1 MARGLLGFRAVK
13 VTLEEFSRVLA
24 ALHEAAADPQGWEA
38 PIAGAMRLLG
48 ASKGAIL
55 DVDASGL
62 AGVVALGHDPAAQK
76 AYTEHYF
83 AVDPTVPACLA
94 APPHEPLTVYEQ
106 FPAGARRGG
115 EYFDFARRVADI
127 GDALGIGTR
136 GEHGRR
142 AVLSFQQPAQGAG
155 FDLEAKQLMS
165 LLAPHLEI
173 AKRAQ
178 ARLAESASARAALAA
193 GIDRFTDAAYI
204 LDGHARIRHL
214 NRAGAALLAR
224 ERRVRSAGGR
234 LALAEPRGQAAF
246 EAAVRAAA
254 GKAARCTLLPLPR
267 TDGLQAAEVVISP
280 LHAQHALVA
289 DWQLP
294 LALVVIGLARHDAR
308 SIAARMRALY
318 GLTPAEARVVALL
331 AMGATVR
338 DIAHA
343 NQVREVTVRS
353 QLRSIAH
360 KTGAGRQ
367 ADLVRLA
374 LGGAGI
380 SLE

>member
-62 AGVVALGHDPAAQK
+62 A
-76 AYTEHYF
+76 
-83 AVDPTVPACLA
+83 
-94 APPHEPLTVYEQ
+94 
-106 FPAGARRGG
+106 
-115 EYFDFARRVADI
+115 
-127 GDALGIGTR
+127 
-136 GEHGRR
+136 
-142 AVLSFQQPAQGAG
+142 
-155 FDLEAKQLMS
+155 
-165 LLAPHLEI
+165 
-173 AKRAQ
+173 
-178 ARLAESASARAALAA
+178 
-193 GIDRFTDAAYI
+193 DAAYI

-214 NRAGAALLAR
+214 NR
-224 ERRVRSAGGR
+224 AGGR

-267 TDGLQAAEVVISP
+267 ADGEPAAEVVISP
-280 LHAQHALVA
+280 LHAQHALAA